1 MADIMVRQW
10 GLAVLKVRLDLSR
23 KIPAVTSE
31 LIAYPDGTE
40 RQFWSRADP
49 LADFGLASGTT
60 PPTHLELPRA
70 LAAAVDDSLHGE
82 LRGQASL
89 WLRLVPPYG
98 YLGAV
103 PWEDLVPLIG
113 VPLLRVPDRLPI
125 PVDFGNTWSTVLAVS
140 APPGAVWGAAHVIR
154 HLQALRRN
162 LTVPL
167 QVDVFADAH
176 THGLL
181 TDDPAFEAGP
191 DVRLHQPDRAIP
203 AHEERSGVRSRQD
216 HQVQAA
222 RRPFPS
228 ANLIWADWMI
238 SGLGGRAVRALHLA
252 TPGALDGIRPVLRF
266 STNPGRSGR
275 TPWAVGTDDDVSQ
288 LADVLGASLVTFS
301 SPPAHHSDLAIRMLA
316 DWIGQSRPGPTL
328 YSSMAG
334 DPTGNVLASAEAFLA
349 APHDALPVPQ
359 HPSLFGYI
367 QPEAA
372 HPSLTDQWLPAASD
386 SVYGTVG
393 AHAPT
398 ADELVMR
405 SSMSAQS
412 GSARE
417 LGELYGPGETVPSWV
432 AASARFIDT
441 QRAALMSVAKT
452 AGKPVATRRAYDEGA
467 ASALAEIQELMF
479 RSAEELK

>member
-1 MADIMVRQW
+1 MAGILMRQW
-10 GLAVLKVRLDLSR
+10 GLAVLKVRLDLSATV
-23 KIPAVTSE
+23 PAVTSE
-31 LIAYPDGTE
+31 LVAYPDGTE
-40 RQFWSRADP
+40 ERFWSRVDP
-49 LADFGLASGTT
+49 LMSFGVTSATA
-60 PPTHLELPRA
+60 PPAHLELPRA

-82 LRGQASL
+82 LQGQASL

-113 VPLLRVPDRLPI
+113 VPLLRVPDRLPV
-125 PVDFGNTWSTVLAVS
+125 PVDFGTSWSAALAVS
-140 APPGAVWGAAHVIR
+140 APPGATWGAEHVR
-154 HLQALRRN
+154 RRVEGLRRY

-167 QVDVFADAH
+167 QLDVFADAH
-176 THGLL
+176 THALL
-181 TDDPAFEAGP
+181 TDDPTFEAGP
-191 DVRLHQPDRAIP
+191 DVRLHEPDRAIS
-203 AHEERSGVRSRQD
+203 AHEERADVRAKQD
-216 HQVQAA
+216 LHVQAA
-222 RRPFPS
+222 RRPFAS
-228 ANLIWADWMI
+228 ANLLWADWMI

-275 TPWAVGTDDDVSQ
+275 TPWAVGTDDDVCQ

-301 SPPAHHSDLAIRMLA
+301 SPPTRHSDLAIRMLA
-316 DWIGQSRPGPTL
+316 DGIGQSRPGPTL

-334 DPTGNVLASAEAFLA
+334 DPTGDALASAEAFLA

-359 HPSLFGYI
+359 HPSVFGYI

-372 HPSLTDQWLPAASD
+372 HPSLSGRWLPAASD

-393 AHAPT
+393 VDAPSP
-398 ADELVMR
+398 DELVVR
-405 SSMSAQS
+405 RSMSAPS
-412 GSARE
+412 DAALD
-417 LGELYGPGETVPSWV
+417 LGELYGPGEIVPSWV
-432 AASARFIDT
+432 ASSARFIDT

-452 AGKPVATRRAYDEGA
+452 AGEPVATRRAYDEGA
-467 ASALAEIQELMF
+467 ASALAEIQELVF